1 MGVGRVGARR
11 RHQTRAVLVQHVLH
25 HRDGLAGGVVGRVRE
40 ERQYENK
47 PTETEN
53 DRRGGEWDKIRCATS
68 TEVEVNDLTISECQ
82 LIHVVHT

>member
-11 RHQTRAVLVQHVLH
+11 RHQTRAILVQYVLH

-40 ERQYENK
+40 DRQNENK

-53 DRRGGEWDKIRCATS
+53 DRRCGEYGQGQKIG
-68 TEVEVNDLTISECQ
+68 
-82 LIHVVHT
+82 